1 MTEPTAR
8 QLQILGFIETHI
20 SEVGY
25 PPTRTDI
32 ARHFQFRSANA
43 AEDHLRAL
51 ERKGCIEIVP
61 GVARGIKLIRRVA
74 VGKLTANWR

>member
-1 MTEPTAR
+1 MTDPTAR

-32 ARHFQFRSANA
+32 AKHFRFRSPNA
-43 AEDHLRAL
+43 AQEHLAAL
-51 ERKGCIEIVP
+51 ERKGCIELVP
-61 GVARGIKLIRRVA
+61 GVARGIKLLRRV
-74 VGKLTANWR
+74 VLNKKLANWR